1 MELRRV
7 GRSGLTVSELG
18 LGTASWGRETSP
30 DEAADVLI
38 AFRDAGGTLVDT
50 AASYG
55 NGAAETALGSLL
67 EDVVPRDE
75 LVISAKAGVAFGRD
89 GRRVDA
95 SRGALLRQLDR
106 TLVQLGVDYVDL
118 WQIHTV
124 DPTVATEETLS
135 ALDAAVGAGKARYT
149 GVSNY
154 PGWRLA
160 QAATWQQCGAGRA
173 PIVANQVEYSLLERG
188 VEREVMPACEQFGVG
203 LLPYSPLG
211 GGVLTG
217 KYRTGIPSDSRAAR
231 HGGALGAHGDNRA
244 SGIVQAV
251 ATAADG
257 LAVAPLAV
265 ALSWLRDRPTVS
277 SILVGPRTVA
287 QLEGALA
294 SLSVTL
300 PDAIRVALDDVSAP
314 TLGYPECPP

>member
-1 MELRRV
+1 
-7 GRSGLTVSELG
+7 VSELG

-75 LVISAKAGVAFGRD
+75 LVVSAKAGVAFGRD
-89 GRRVDA
+89 GRRRVDA

-106 TLVQLGVDYVDL
+106 TLVQLGVDYIDL

-135 ALDAAVGAGKARYT
+135 ALDAAVSSGKARYA

-160 QAATWQQCGAGRA
+160 QAVTWQQCGAGRA

-188 VEREVMPACEQFGVG
+188 IEREVVPACEQFGVG

-231 HGGALGAHGDNRA
+231 HGGALGGHGDNRA
-244 SGIVQAV
+244 NGIVQAV

-265 ALSWLRDRPTVS
+265 ALSWLRARPAVS
-277 SILVGPRTVA
+277 SVLVGPRTVA
-287 QLEGALA
+287 QLESALV

-314 TLGYPECPP
+314 SLGYPECPP

>member
-1 MELRRV
+1 
-7 GRSGLTVSELG
+7 VSELG

-75 LVISAKAGVAFGRD
+75 LVVSAKAGVAFGRD
-89 GRRVDA
+89 GRRRVDA

-106 TLVQLGVDYVDL
+106 TLVQLGVDYIDL

-135 ALDAAVGAGKARYT
+135 ALDAAVGSGKARYA

-160 QAATWQQCGAGRA
+160 QAVTWQQCGVGRA

-188 VEREVMPACEQFGVG
+188 IEREVVPACEQFGVG

-244 SGIVQAV
+244 NGIVQAV

-265 ALSWLRDRPTVS
+265 ALSWLRARPAVS
-277 SILVGPRTVA
+277 SVLVGPRTVA
-287 QLEGALA
+287 QLESALV

-314 TLGYPECPP
+314 SLGYPECPP